1 MNPPP
6 RQLLLVDILLEDG
19 RVAAAELRRTAG
31 QQPSTIEEQPLPAA
45 RPVRDVGRRTGP
57 LDRLGLAG
65 QVFVQEVHEFGPVR
79 LDVVVE
85 SELHGTPCPEK
96 VETPVCLVLR

>member
-1 MNPPP
+1 
-6 RQLLLVDILLEDG
+6 
-19 RVAAAELRRTAG
+19 
-31 QQPSTIEEQPLPAA
+31 
-45 RPVRDVGRRTGP
+45 
-57 LDRLGLAG
+57 
-65 QVFVQEVHEFGPVR
+65 EFGPVR